1 MAETKRK
8 STALKNA
15 EKKIDELE
23 KALKEEKSRSDS
35 WYKSMNDKN
44 RELEEVHA
52 VLDVFP
58 NPPARSF
65 TPQGGYEKTM
75 TLSNR
80 LVAYIASE
88 KK

>member
-8 STALKNA
+8 SAALRNA
-15 EKKIDELE
+15 EKKIEELE

-44 RELEEVHA
+44 KELEEVHL
-52 VLDVFP
+52 VLDVLP

-65 TPQGGYEKTM
+65 TPQSGYEKTM
-75 TLSNR
+75 SLSSR
-80 LVAYIASE
+80 LIAYIASE